1 MVRETV
7 MSKSSET
14 AEIAIAA
21 NATLMSLLRTLVDKE
36 ILSNADVRALL
47 ARAAHDIEPRD
58 VTAPATGAAG
68 IILDDMLPRFPED
81 GGD

>member
-1 MVRETV
+1 
-7 MSKSSET
+7 MSKSDHT
-14 AEIAIAA
+14 AEIANAA
-21 NATLMSLLRTLVDKE
+21 NATLMSLLRTLVDKD

-47 ARAAHDIEPRD
+47 ARAAHDIGIRD
-58 VTAPATGAAG
+58 FTAPAAGAAG